1 MKKLET
7 QSITQL
13 LEIIPNHP
21 GLRVSQFS
29 DGGEEFSTILSNLC
43 LEREHEYQLNVLD
56 EAFLIKAKEL
66 YGNHRLSTV
75 KPIKWNQRRYS
86 SLAKQYD
93 VLFVTATVPEEYRKI
108 FAKSI
113 HSHIKSAGHLVLFL
127 EKNNQKN
134 SDEWWSFLEEH
145 LFVAI
150 SRLDIFEN
158 YEILIAKKMHGWGGK

>member
-29 DGGEEFSTILSNLC
+29 DGGEAFCDALNNLC

-56 EAFLIKAKEL
+56 EAFFIKAKEL
-66 YGNHRLSTV
+66 YGNNKLSSV
-75 KPIKWNQRRYS
+75 KRIKWNQRRYS
-86 SLAKQYD
+86 SLAKQDD
-93 VLFVTATVPEEYRKI
+93 VLFVTATIPKEYRKI
-108 FAKSI
+108 FAQNI
-113 HSHIKSAGHLVLFL
+113 HSHIKNAGHLVLFL

-134 SDEWWSFLEEH
+134 SDEWWSFLEEY

-150 SRLDIFEN
+150 STLDIFEN

>member
-7 QSITQL
+7 KSIQQL
-13 LEIIPNHP
+13 LGIIPNYP
-21 GLRVSQFS
+21 SLIISQFS
-29 DGGEEFSTILSNLC
+29 DGGEVFSNALSSLC

-56 EAFLIKAKEL
+56 EAFLFKAKEL
-66 YGNHRLSTV
+66 YGKNNLLTIKH
-75 KPIKWNQRRYS
+75 IKWNQRRYS

-93 VLFVTATVPEEYRKI
+93 FLFVTATVPDEHRSF
-108 FAKSI
+108 FAKNI
-113 HSHIKSAGHLVLFL
+113 HSHIKNAGHIVLFL

-134 SDEWWSFLEEH
+134 RDEWWSLLEKY

-150 SRLDIFEN
+150 SSLDIFEN

>member
-7 QSITQL
+7 ESITQL
-13 LEIIPNHP
+13 LEIIPSHP
-21 GLRVSQFS
+21 GLRMSQFS
-29 DGGEEFSTILSNLC
+29 DGGKAFSDALSNLC

-56 EAFLIKAKEL
+56 EEFFTEAKEL
-66 YGNHRLSTV
+66 YGNNNLSIV
-75 KPIKWNQRRYS
+75 KRIKWNQRRYS

-93 VLFVTATVPEEYRKI
+93 VVFITATVPDEHRKL
-108 FAKSI
+108 FSFFF

-127 EKNNQKN
+127 EKNNQDN
-134 SDEWWSFLEEH
+134 SDEWWSFLEEY

-150 SRLDIFEN
+150 STLDIFEN